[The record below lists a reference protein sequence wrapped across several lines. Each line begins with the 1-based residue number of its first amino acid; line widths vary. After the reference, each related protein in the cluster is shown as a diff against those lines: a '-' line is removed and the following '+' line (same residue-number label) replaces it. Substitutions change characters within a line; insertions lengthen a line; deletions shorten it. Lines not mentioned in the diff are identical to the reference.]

1 MMLQDKADKAW
12 CDCLCVIV
20 RSMYTYNALEV
31 PVIATYMRCNNAIPL
46 QEGLSCMYV
55 RIVDA
60 SVVMA
65 MCVPV

>member
-1 MMLQDKADKAW
+1 
-12 CDCLCVIV
+12 
-20 RSMYTYNALEV
+20 MYAYNALEV

-60 SVVMA
+60 SVVRD